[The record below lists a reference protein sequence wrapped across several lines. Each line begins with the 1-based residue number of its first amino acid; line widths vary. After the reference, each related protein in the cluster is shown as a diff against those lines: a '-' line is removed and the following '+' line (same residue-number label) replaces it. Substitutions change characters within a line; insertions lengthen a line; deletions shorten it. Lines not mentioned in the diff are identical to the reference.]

1 MTSVTNLQHPSTPPP
16 LPTPRGPLLA
26 RRRSLGTPTALWIGA
41 AIAGLMVL
49 TTVLT
54 VLFPVGDP
62 EAIDLA
68 ARLSPPDA
76 DHPMGTDQ
84 LGRDLGVRVLS
95 GFAWSLGIGG
105 VATLLSLG
113 IGTVIGVLSGWY
125 AGIVRTVL
133 TRVIDIGISFPFLV
147 VAVTVVAVVGRG
159 FWPLALT
166 LGAVSWPTVARVV
179 YAETLSLRERE
190 FVVAARLIGVRG
202 PRSILTHLLPALRP
216 SLQVIAAF
224 TFADLLVAESG
235 LSFLGLG
242 APLGDATWGNMLAD
256 SRAHLVSAP
265 WMMLVPAT
273 VIVLAV
279 LAANLLGDGLSARD
293 RLKNR
298 RGTTA

>member
-1 MTSVTNLQHPSTPPP
+1 MIEPVTELRQERPA
-16 LPTPRGPLLA
+16 PRGPLFA
-26 RRRSLGTPTALWIGA
+26 RRRTSSTPAALWIGA
-41 AIAGLMVL
+41 TIAVLMLL
-49 TTVLT
+49 TTLVT
-54 VLFPVGDP
+54 LFLPLDG
-62 EAIDLA
+62 AQTTDLA
-68 ARLSPPDA
+68 ARLSPPGPE
-76 DHPMGTDQ
+76 HPLGTDQ
-84 LGRDLGVRVLS
+84 LGRDMGARLLS

-105 VATLLSLG
+105 VATILAMFIG
-113 IGTVIGVLSGWY
+113 IVIGILGGWY
-125 AGIVRTVL
+125 PGIVRAVL
-133 TRVIDIGISFPFLV
+133 NRVIDIGISFPFLV

-166 LGAVSWPTVARVV
+166 LGTVSWPTVARVV

-190 FVVAARLIGVRG
+190 FIVAAKLIGVRG
-202 PRSILTHLLPALRP
+202 PWSILTHLLPALRP
-216 SLQVIAAF
+216 TLQVIAAF

-256 SRAHLVSAP
+256 SRAFLASAP

-279 LAANLLGDGLSARD
+279 LSANLLGDGLSARD
-293 RLKNR
+293 RLRNR